1 MLQRGLA
8 WLLLLSQAALT
19 VYALLADQLFA
30 QPVWTPEG
38 LHHLALYLAVFAA
51 FSAAVLLLAAR
62 WYSALLTLVGLAY
75 SCYFVGPRP
84 VLAVLYLLLSAFC
97 TGRLIL
103 RKIVQPTSTT
113 HILTLLTGFA
123 VYLVWFL
130 VMVRFPIHYA
140 WFYWIA
146 LAVPVLAAL
155 RLGRFPIL
163 TAPRGPDGFAHS
175 WPLALLWMPLLANW
189 LLALKPEVSPDGLA
203 QHLVFAAHLAVNH
216 HWAFKVEQF
225 TWAVS
230 PVGAESLFGLAYIL
244 GGESAARL
252 LNFALLAALC
262 WMLYE
267 RLHRRVPAWIAG
279 CLAGSLAAMSLTQMV
294 TGSLGVENWVAAFLL
309 GAVLLLRLHKRE
321 QHRVYARCCALLAG
335 AACACHVSGFA
346 FLIPFFIPFASMTPP
361 GTWMPCLCLALAVA
375 VFPYLE
381 ALLHTGNPVFPY
393 FNEFLRAQPL
403 DSPVPIGSALFH
415 QPLSW
420 RVLYDMTFHSRRF
433 TPGFDG
439 SFGFSLFLLLPAA
452 VVGAKRRW
460 PRTGFVLL
468 WMVLAGPVV
477 ILLIAPQLRNIYAV
491 APLAMLLIGIAI
503 GSYRLHGAG
512 LTRLFGFL
520 ALAAYG
526 LGFAFFP
533 AAGGLHND
541 FIFDPRQARADTAR
555 YLAAHAPERPLVDTL
570 RALHPSTAV
579 AFLESANIGDYA
591 GRVFTNSWRTP
602 GFPRRLYESSN
613 AAALIALSADPKFN
627 LGYFISYRETPFRH
641 LTVVPSREFLERYT
655 QLVQS
660 FGDAELRRW
669 IQRQGGEAAPEQ
681 AWAGPGRHDDL
692 DSAVHFEGQWARLID
707 QPRTF
712 RNTLVH
718 TNDKAALAEI
728 HFDGRAVRLIYTA
741 AANRCLAVAGFRGSY
756 QAPLEFDEFSPHTQW
771 QALSAP
777 FIAPAPG
784 RNILSLRI
792 ASPEAALRSSAGAC
806 HMDLDGFIVE

>member
-146 LAVPVLAAL
+146 LAVPVLASL

-225 TWAVS
+225 TWAVF

-393 FNEFLRAQPL
+393 FNEFFRSQAF
-403 DSPVPIGSALFH
+403 DSPVRLQRLTLFH
-415 QPLSW
+415 QPLSL

-439 SFGFSLFLLLPAA
+439 SFGIASFLLLPAA

-491 APLAMLLIGIAI
+491 VPLAILLIGIAI

-512 LTRLFGFL
+512 LARAFRLSGAGRLWPGLRFLSGRGRTAQRLHFRPPPGPRRYRPLSRRPRPRAAARRYPPRPTSIHRRRLPRVRQYRRLCRPRLHQFL
-520 ALAAYG
+520 AHAG
-526 LGFAFFP
+526 LP
-533 AAGGLHND
+533 
-541 FIFDPRQARADTAR
+541 
-555 YLAAHAPERPLVDTL
+555 
-570 RALHPSTAV
+570 
-579 AFLESANIGDYA
+579 
-591 GRVFTNSWRTP
+591 
-602 GFPRRLYESSN
+602 
-613 AAALIALSADPKFN
+613 
-627 LGYFISYRETPFRH
+627 
-641 LTVVPSREFLERYT
+641 
-655 QLVQS
+655 
-660 FGDAELRRW
+660 
-669 IQRQGGEAAPEQ
+669 
-681 AWAGPGRHDDL
+681 
-692 DSAVHFEGQWARLID
+692 
-707 QPRTF
+707 
-712 RNTLVH
+712 
-718 TNDKAALAEI
+718 
-728 HFDGRAVRLIYTA
+728 
-741 AANRCLAVAGFRGSY
+741 
-756 QAPLEFDEFSPHTQW
+756 APL
-771 QALSAP
+771 
-777 FIAPAPG
+777 I
-784 RNILSLRI
+784 
-792 ASPEAALRSSAGAC
+792 
-806 HMDLDGFIVE
+806 